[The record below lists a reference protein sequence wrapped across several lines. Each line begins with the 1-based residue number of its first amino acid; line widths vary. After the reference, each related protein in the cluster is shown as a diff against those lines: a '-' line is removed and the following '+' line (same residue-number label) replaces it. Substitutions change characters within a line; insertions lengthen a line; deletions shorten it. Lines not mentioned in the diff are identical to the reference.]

1 MSDTNE
7 SRGTNESP
15 GRKVI
20 AHIAMSIDGAVAD
33 SDGGMGW
40 IGEHAVHPETAA
52 YFEGIWRGASTA
64 LLGRVNYEG
73 FAGFWPPVAKDPN
86 IGWFPA
92 DSAPRHHDMAVWLD
106 TVEKVVFSRT
116 LKTADWQNARIAERE
131 LEDEVRALKAGP
143 GRDIIVLS
151 SVSII
156 RALMGADL
164 VDELRFTVIP
174 TVLGGPQLF
183 DNDVPVSK
191 WQLAGVKTFP
201 SGGVGLH
208 YTR

>member
-1 MSDTNE
+1 MSDSNE
-7 SRGTNESP
+7 SRQ

-20 AHIAMSIDGAVAD
+20 AHIAMSIDGAVAEAG
-33 SDGGMGW
+33 GGMGW
-40 IGEHAVHPETAA
+40 IGEHAVNPETAA

-73 FAGFWPPVAKDPN
+73 FFGFWPAVAKDPN

-92 DSAPRHHDMAVWLD
+92 DSAPRHHDMAVWMD
-106 TVEKVVFSRT
+106 AVEKVVFSRT
-116 LKTADWQNARIAERE
+116 LKTAEWQNARIADRE
-131 LEDEVRALKAGP
+131 LEDEVRALKAEP
-143 GRDIIVLS
+143 GRDIIILS

-156 RALMGADL
+156 RALMRADL
-164 VDELRFTVIP
+164 VDELRLTVVP
-174 TVLGGPQLF
+174 TVLGDGPQLF